1 MSHSR
6 LGPWGEA
13 VAREHLEAKGL
24 AVEAV
29 NWRCPAGE
37 IDIVARDGQTWVFVE
52 VKTRVSDRFGSPQEA
67 VTGSKLERML
77 SAALEYLSQRE
88 SVDPDWRIDVVAI
101 VCTRTRQVLS
111 LEHLTDVVTRLPRF
125 DR

>member
-1 MSHSR
+1 MSRSQ
-6 LGPWGEA
+6 LGSWGEA
-13 VAREHLEAKGL
+13 VARDHLEAKGY
-24 AVEAV
+24 AIEAL

-67 VTGSKLERML
+67 VTGSKLERMV
-77 SAALEYLSQRE
+77 SAAHEFLCRRE
-88 SVDPDWRIDVVAI
+88 SIDPDWRIDVVAI
-101 VCTRTRQVLS
+101 VCSRTRQVIS
-111 LEHLTDVVTRLPRF
+111 LEHLTDVVTRLPRS